1 MTLSYRD
8 ERYEQERQ
16 KRLRH
21 ARGLEGHVAA
31 RLIAASSQLK
41 HMFTDDPW
49 VKSGTP
55 VNEPVPNGGHCK
67 ILVFGAGFAGVLS
80 AVQCLRAEATDLSD
94 LLIIDTAGGFGG
106 TWYFNRYPGLMCDVE
121 RCLSPSRQTLVLALL
136 KR

>member
-1 MTLSYRD
+1 MTLCYRD
-8 ERYEQERQ
+8 EKYEQERQ
-16 KRLRH
+16 KRLQH

-31 RLIAASSQLK
+31 RLAAASPQLT

-80 AVQCLRAEATDLSD
+80 AVQCLLAGATDLSD
-94 LLIIDTAGGFGG
+94 LLIVDTAGGFGG

-121 RCLSPSRQTLVLALL
+121 RYLSPSLQNHMLGLL
-136 KR
+136 KH

>member
-31 RLIAASSQLK
+31 RLTAASPQLK

-94 LLIIDTAGGFGG
+94 LLIIDAAGGFGG

-121 RCLSPSRQTLVLALL
+121 RFLSPSPKIHVPELL
-136 KR
+136 KH